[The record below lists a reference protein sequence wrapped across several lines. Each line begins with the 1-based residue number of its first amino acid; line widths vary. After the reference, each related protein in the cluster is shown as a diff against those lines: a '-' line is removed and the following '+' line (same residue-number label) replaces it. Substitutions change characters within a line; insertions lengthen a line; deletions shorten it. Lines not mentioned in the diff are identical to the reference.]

1 MSDIAIKREIRSY
14 IRNSGFEANS
24 KMICPI
30 VRLMN
35 MKHTEID
42 NKKVVFIANEII
54 SERS

>member
-35 MKHTEID
+35 MKYSQID
-42 NKKVVFIANEII
+42 NKKVASFANEII